1 MTVNNLSGLK
11 ASVVSSILHPTSLYP
26 SKQLT
31 YSSETNNRSYTLT
44 GTITD
49 LDSISDLS
57 FSSLVVFLRASEILE
72 VVLYLESCCSHI
84 QLKSNTCAYSTK
96 YFISLRYSQKVSP
109 NLLSLKEIDY
119 YEVLIMLHP
128 IVLFL
133 IDVCP
138 TSIPSLLYKTHG
150 SEKSRI
156 SL

>member
-1 MTVNNLSGLK
+1 MKNINFRGLK

-31 YSSETNNRSYTLT
+31 YSSETNNLSYTLT
-44 GTITD
+44 GTMTE

-57 FSSLVVFLRASEILE
+57 VSLLVVFLRTSEILE

-84 QLKSNTCAYSTK
+84 QLKGNTCARSTK
-96 YFISLRYSQKVSP
+96 YFISLCYSQKVSP

-119 YEVLIMLHP
+119 YEVLIMFHP
-128 IVLFL
+128 ILLFL